1 MAYWPAVVPRCPL
14 TLLHVYIVRNRT
26 DPDATTPTLRWFM
39 ASSCV
44 FVVASDK
51 TGFVFCWL
59 GKTGWLRKSPKSVW
73 SGAGVWSQS
82 GFSGVGPGSE
92 GRLTRC
98 SSMRLACERKMR
110 LKKSSSGT
118 VGPRVGGG
126 GGAHLWS
133 SSREPWENILLT
145 SVITEDLGLC
155 GIDQWQKNIH
165 SPLNSS
171 WISFFF
177 KPVKCLHFNLYEMN
191 KHLSC
196 VCFGLNDR
204 PGTW

>member
-14 TLLHVYIVRNRT
+14 TLLHVYIVRNST
-26 DPDATTPTLRWFM
+26 DPDAITPTLRWFM

-44 FVVASDK
+44 FFLVVVASDK
-51 TGFVFCWL
+51 TGLVFCWL
-59 GKTGWLRKSPKSVW
+59 GKTGWLHKSPKSVW
-73 SGAGVWSQS
+73 HGVCSQS

-145 SVITEDLGLC
+145 SVITEKIWGFVGL
-155 GIDQWQKNIH
+155 
-165 SPLNSS
+165 
-171 WISFFF
+171 ISDTKIFTA
-177 KPVKCLHFNLYEMN
+177 P
-191 KHLSC
+191 
-196 VCFGLNDR
+196 
-204 PGTW
+204 